1 MRRDYNLTIQDTECI
16 SKQDDK
22 AGKFHNTRT
31 LQMTMAHAGGDQHKG
46 MTLQR
51 KFQEKVNLLE
61 VSVSEIL
68 LALVTS
74 FIVLPF

>member
-1 MRRDYNLTIQDTECI
+1 M
-16 SKQDDK
+16 S
-22 AGKFHNTRT
+22 
-31 LQMTMAHAGGDQHKG
+31 QMTMAHAGGDQHKG

-74 FIVLPF
+74 FIFLPFQLIKTVFATFSLEVTGVSDSIECTKIM